1 MKKKLIDDTGRITD
15 PTKALNCPFCGSK
28 AKVTTFAN
36 NKGAFA
42 ECSSDTCALWG
53 FKTDLNE
60 WNARSLFTRKRLNKY
75 FFEPSASSIVDSA
88 LIEDYTL
95 YGKHESLDYRCKCCG
110 NTAKNIEAIKHSKG
124 CEVARMLKAVP

>member
-1 MKKKLIDDTGRITD
+1 MKLTDDTGRITD
-15 PTKALNCPFCGSK
+15 ITKALNCPFCGSK
-28 AKVTTFAN
+28 AKVTPFAN

-60 WNARSLFTRKRLNKY
+60 WNARALFTRKRLNRY
-75 FFEPSASSIVDSA
+75 FFETIADSIVAASVCRGCGNVA
-88 LIEDYTL
+88 RNIED
-95 YGKHESLDYRCKCCG
+95 
-110 NTAKNIEAIKHSKG
+110 IKHSKG